1 MMNNSFYLKIA
12 WTNLKKNSKIYVPY
26 ILACIC
32 AVITY
37 YVMDSILLNEGLKG
51 FRGADQLVMI
61 LRAGVVIIGIIA
73 VIFLFYINSFLIKR
87 RKKEIGIYN
96 VLGMEKK
103 HIARV
108 LSIETII
115 IALVSLIIGVL
126 GGTILGKLLFLI
138 LIKLLR
144 LKEVLTFSI
153 SPIAIYN
160 TFKLF
165 SLIFLVILI
174 ANLCSVKA
182 NSPME
187 LLRGGNK
194 GEKEPKASVVVAILG
209 IIILATGYIM
219 AITIDSPIKSF
230 PTFFIATILVI
241 IGTYITFVS
250 GSIIFLKKL
259 KKNKKFFY
267 KTNNFVSVSGM
278 LYRMKQNAVGL
289 ASICILST
297 AVLITLST
305 TISLYAGQE
314 ESLKIKYPYDIEV
327 GIDKTVNND
336 IFDILTYAREEG
348 MSNNVKVKDFAEYDT
363 LELLGFKDGNSF
375 SSTNIDVTNIS
386 NIKGITLYTEEEFN
400 KIEGKEEN
408 LEDNEVLVF
417 SVGEKF
423 NNSEVII
430 NNNKF
435 KVKKELEKIKIA
447 NENKNDFI
455 EEFIIVVKD
464 NFIIDT
470 IEKSVDENS
479 FKKSRHNVAFDVDGS
494 QDDIMEFLNQVK
506 SKISEYDETVMED
519 IFTDREEF
527 YSVNGGFIFLGSFI
541 GLLFIIGTVLIIYYK
556 QISEGYDDSERFK
569 IMQKVGMSKLE
580 VKRTINKQI
589 LMVFFLPP
597 LIAIV
602 HIMFAFKIIIKLLSL
617 FGMYSTST
625 LIIATCSTIFVFLIL
640 YIIVYRLTYR
650 VYYKIVEQN

>member
-1 MMNNSFYLKIA
+1 MNNSFYLKIA

-115 IALVSLIIGVL
+115 IALVSLILGVL

-144 LKEVLTFSI
+144 LKEVLTFPI
-153 SPIAIYN
+153 SPLAIYN

-165 SLIFLVILI
+165 SLIFLAILI

-314 ESLKIKYPYDIEV
+314 ESLKIKYPYDIEI

-348 MSNNVKVKDFAEYDT
+348 MSNNVKVKNFAEYDT
-363 LELLGFKDGNSF
+363 LELLGFKEGNNF
-375 SSTNIDVTNIS
+375 SSTNIDISNVS
-386 NIKGITLYTEEEFN
+386 NIKGITLYTEAEFN

-408 LEDNEVLVF
+408 LEENEVLVF

-455 EEFIIVVKD
+455 EEFIIIVKD

-494 QDDIMEFLNQVK
+494 QDDIMEFLNEVK
-506 SKISEYDETVMED
+506 KKINEYDETVMED

>member
-1 MMNNSFYLKIA
+1 MNNSFYLKIA

-108 LSIETII
+108 LSIETIV
-115 IALVSLIIGVL
+115 IALVSLILGVL

-144 LKEVLTFSI
+144 LKEVLAFSI

-165 SLIFLVILI
+165 SLIFLAILI

-241 IGTYITFVS
+241 IGTYISFVS

-314 ESLKIKYPYDIEV
+314 ESLKIKYPYDIEI
-327 GIDKTVNND
+327 GIDKTVNNN

-408 LEDNEVLVF
+408 LEENEVLVF

-494 QDDIMEFLNQVK
+494 QDDIMEFLNEVK
-506 SKISEYDETVMED
+506 GKINEYDETVMED

-625 LIIATCSTIFVFLIL
+625 LIIATCCTIFVFLIL

>member
-1 MMNNSFYLKIA
+1 MNNSFYLKIA

-165 SLIFLVILI
+165 SLIFLAILI

-327 GIDKTVNND
+327 SIDKTVNNN

-375 SSTNIDVTNIS
+375 SSTNIDISNIS

-435 KVKKELEKIKIA
+435 NVKKELEKIKIA

>member
-1 MMNNSFYLKIA
+1 MNNSFYLKIA
-12 WTNLKKNSKIYVPY
+12 WTNLRKNSKIYVPY

-115 IALVSLIIGVL
+115 IALVSLILGVL

-165 SLIFLVILI
+165 SLIFLAILI

>member
-1 MMNNSFYLKIA
+1 MNNSFYLKIA

-32 AVITY
+32 AVVTY

-115 IALVSLIIGVL
+115 IALVSLILGVL

-153 SPIAIYN
+153 SPLAIYN

-165 SLIFLVILI
+165 SLIFLAILI

-314 ESLKIKYPYDIEV
+314 ESLKIKYPYDIEI

-408 LEDNEVLVF
+408 LEENEVLVF

>member
-1 MMNNSFYLKIA
+1 MNNSFYLKIA

-115 IALVSLIIGVL
+115 IALVSLILGVL

-153 SPIAIYN
+153 SPLAIYN

-165 SLIFLVILI
+165 SLIFLAILI
-174 ANLCSVKA
+174 ANLCSDKA

-314 ESLKIKYPYDIEV
+314 ESLKIKYPYDIEI

-348 MSNNVKVKDFAEYDT
+348 MSNNVKVKNFAEYDT

-386 NIKGITLYTEEEFN
+386 NIKGITLYTEAEFN

-408 LEDNEVLVF
+408 LEENEVLVF

-479 FKKSRHNVAFDVDGS
+479 FKKSRYNVAFDVDGS
-494 QDDIMEFLNQVK
+494 QDDIMEFLNEVK
-506 SKISEYDETVMED
+506 KKINEYDETVMED

>member
-1 MMNNSFYLKIA
+1 MNNSFYFKIA

-61 LRAGVVIIGIIA
+61 LRAGVVIIGIIV

-115 IALVSLIIGVL
+115 IALVSLILGVL

-165 SLIFLVILI
+165 SLIFLAILI

-314 ESLKIKYPYDIEV
+314 ESLKIKYPYDIEI

-336 IFDILTYAREEG
+336 IFDVLTYAREEG
-348 MSNNVKVKDFAEYDT
+348 MSNNVKVKDFVEYDT

-375 SSTNIDVTNIS
+375 SSTNIDVSNVS

-408 LEDNEVLVF
+408 LEENEVLVF

-435 KVKKELEKIKIA
+435 KVKKELEKIEIA

-464 NFIIDT
+464 NFIINT

-494 QDDIMEFLNQVK
+494 QDDIMEFLNEVK
-506 SKISEYDETVMED
+506 SKINEYDETVMED

-625 LIIATCSTIFVFLIL
+625 LIIATCCTIFVFLIL

>member
-1 MMNNSFYLKIA
+1 MNNSFYFKIA

-61 LRAGVVIIGIIA
+61 LRAGVVIIGIIV

-115 IALVSLIIGVL
+115 IALVSLILGVL

-165 SLIFLVILI
+165 SLIFLAILI

-314 ESLKIKYPYDIEV
+314 KSLKIKYPYDIEI

-336 IFDILTYAREEG
+336 IFDVLTYAREEG
-348 MSNNVKVKDFAEYDT
+348 MSNNVKVKDFVEYDT
-363 LELLGFKDGNSF
+363 LELLGFKDGNIF
-375 SSTNIDVTNIS
+375 SSTNIDVSNVS

-408 LEDNEVLVF
+408 LEENEVLVF

-435 KVKKELEKIKIA
+435 KVKKELEKIEIA

-464 NFIIDT
+464 NFIINT

-494 QDDIMEFLNQVK
+494 QDDIMEFLNEVK
-506 SKISEYDETVMED
+506 SKINEYDETVMED

-625 LIIATCSTIFVFLIL
+625 LIIATCCTIFVFLIL

>member
-1 MMNNSFYLKIA
+1 MNNSFYLKIA

-115 IALVSLIIGVL
+115 IALVSLILGVL

-153 SPIAIYN
+153 SPLAIYN

-165 SLIFLVILI
+165 SLIFLAILI

-314 ESLKIKYPYDIEV
+314 ESLKIKYPYDIEI

-408 LEDNEVLVF
+408 LEENEVLVF

-494 QDDIMEFLNQVK
+494 QDDIMEFLNEVK
-506 SKISEYDETVMED
+506 KKINEYDETVMED

>member
-1 MMNNSFYLKIA
+1 MNNSFYLKIA

-32 AVITY
+32 AVVTY

-115 IALVSLIIGVL
+115 IALVSLILGVL

-153 SPIAIYN
+153 SPLAIYN

-165 SLIFLVILI
+165 SLIFLAILI

-314 ESLKIKYPYDIEV
+314 ESLKIKYPYDIEI

-386 NIKGITLYTEEEFN
+386 NIKGITLYTEEE
-400 KIEGKEEN
+400 
-408 LEDNEVLVF
+408 
-417 SVGEKF
+417 F

-494 QDDIMEFLNQVK
+494 QDDIMEFLNEVK
-506 SKISEYDETVMED
+506 GKISEYDETVMED

>member
-1 MMNNSFYLKIA
+1 MNNSFYLKIA

>member
-1 MMNNSFYLKIA
+1 MNNSFYLKIA

-115 IALVSLIIGVL
+115 IALVSLILGVL

-153 SPIAIYN
+153 SPLAIYN
-160 TFKLF
+160 TIKLF
-165 SLIFLVILI
+165 SLIFLAILI

-314 ESLKIKYPYDIEV
+314 ESLKIKYPYDIEI

-348 MSNNVKVKDFAEYDT
+348 MSNNVKVKNFAEYDT
-363 LELLGFKDGNSF
+363 LELLGFKEGNNF
-375 SSTNIDVTNIS
+375 SSTNIDISNVS
-386 NIKGITLYTEEEFN
+386 NIKGITLYTEAEFN

-408 LEDNEVLVF
+408 LEENEVLVF

-494 QDDIMEFLNQVK
+494 QDDIMEFLNEVK
-506 SKISEYDETVMED
+506 GKINEYDETVMED

>member
-1 MMNNSFYLKIA
+1 MNNSFYLKIA

-115 IALVSLIIGVL
+115 IALVSLILGVL

-165 SLIFLVILI
+165 SLIFLAILI

-230 PTFFIATILVI
+230 PTFFLATILVI

-314 ESLKIKYPYDIEV
+314 ESLKIKYPYDIEI
-327 GIDKTVNND
+327 GIDKTVNNN
-336 IFDILTYAREEG
+336 IFDVLTYAREEG
-348 MSNNVKVKDFAEYDT
+348 MSNNVKVKEFAEYDT
-363 LELLGFKDGNSF
+363 LELLGFKEGNSF
-375 SSTNIDVTNIS
+375 SSTNIDVSNIS
-386 NIKGITLYTEEEFN
+386 NIKGITLYTEEE
-400 KIEGKEEN
+400 
-408 LEDNEVLVF
+408 
-417 SVGEKF
+417 F

-494 QDDIMEFLNQVK
+494 QDDIMEFLNEVK
-506 SKISEYDETVMED
+506 SKINEYDETVMED

-625 LIIATCSTIFVFLIL
+625 LIIATCCTIFVFLIL

>member
-1 MMNNSFYLKIA
+1 MNNSFYLKIA

-32 AVITY
+32 AVVTY

-115 IALVSLIIGVL
+115 IALVSLILGVL

-153 SPIAIYN
+153 SPLAIYN

-165 SLIFLVILI
+165 SLIFLAILI

-314 ESLKIKYPYDIEV
+314 ESLKIKYPYDIEI

-408 LEDNEVLVF
+408 LEENEVLVF

-494 QDDIMEFLNQVK
+494 QDDIMEFLNEVK
-506 SKISEYDETVMED
+506 KKINEYDETVMED

>member
-1 MMNNSFYLKIA
+1 MNNSFYLKIA

-32 AVITY
+32 AVVTY

-115 IALVSLIIGVL
+115 IALVSLILGVL

-160 TFKLF
+160 AFKLF
-165 SLIFLVILI
+165 SLIFLAILI

-241 IGTYITFVS
+241 IGTYISFVS

-408 LEDNEVLVF
+408 LEENEVLVF

>member
-1 MMNNSFYLKIA
+1 MNNSFYFKIA

-61 LRAGVVIIGIIA
+61 LRAGVVIIGIIV

-115 IALVSLIIGVL
+115 IALVSLILGVL

-165 SLIFLVILI
+165 SLIFLAILI

-314 ESLKIKYPYDIEV
+314 ESLKIKYPYDIEI

-336 IFDILTYAREEG
+336 IFDVLTYAREEG

-375 SSTNIDVTNIS
+375 SSTNIDVSNVS

-494 QDDIMEFLNQVK
+494 QDDIMELLNEVK
-506 SKISEYDETVMED
+506 SKINEYDETVMED

-625 LIIATCSTIFVFLIL
+625 LIIATCCTIFVFLIL